1 MNYSDY
7 ILIILLI
14 AYFITYFIDER
25 KLIKIESQLK
35 DLKKDNLEKYDEIR
49 KLQLEIRNLKEK
61 IIN

>member
-7 ILIILLI
+7 MIIILLI
-14 AYFITYFIDER
+14 VYFIIDSIKDR
-25 KLIKIESQLK
+25 KLRKIESQLK

-49 KLQLEIRNLKEK
+49 NLQLEIRNLKEN